1 MTKKLEEL
9 FNLPAV
15 EATPEETEQVIADHR
30 DLITDVDQA
39 IDRIDA
45 ALPTVR
51 DLETGDQELDELAR
65 LAQDKAEDLIDL
77 GMNVEPRFSGVILQ
91 TAGVMLGHAITAKT
105 AKLDKKLKM
114 VQLQLAKA
122 KLDYQIKKDAKEPV
136 EAAVEGQGI
145 VLDRNELLKQA
156 GNRLEVIVRQRHG
169 HRRRAV
175 GDIEDR
181 QLAAAADRGR
191 AGQLHLRPVHRL
203 GLGQVVGAGP
213 DRGADVHAAGHFA
226 GDDDRRLPHG

>member
-9 FNLPAV
+9 FNLPNSEV
-15 EATPEETEQVIADHR
+15 TPEETEHAIAEHRERIAD
-30 DLITDVDQA
+30 VDSA

-122 KLDYQIKKDAKEPV
+122 KLDHQIKKDAKDP
-136 EAAVEGQGI
+136 ANKAVDGQGI
-145 VLDRNELLKQA
+145 VLDRNELLKQ
-156 GNRLEVIVRQRHG
+156 I
-169 HRRRAV
+169 
-175 GDIEDR
+175 
-181 QLAAAADRGR
+181 
-191 AGQLHLRPVHRL
+191 
-203 GLGQVVGAGP
+203 LGQKDQKG
-213 DRGADVHAAGHFA
+213 
-226 GDDDRRLPHG
+226 

>member
-9 FNLPAV
+9 FNLPNAD
-15 EATPEETEQVIADHR
+15 ATTEETEHTIAEHRELIAD
-30 DLITDVDQA
+30 VDSA

-122 KLDYQIKKDAKEPV
+122 KLDHQIKKDTKEPA
-136 EAAVEGQGI
+136 EAAIEGQGI
-145 VLDRNELLKQA
+145 VLDRNELLKQ
-156 GNRLEVIVRQRHG
+156 I
-169 HRRRAV
+169 
-175 GDIEDR
+175 
-181 QLAAAADRGR
+181 
-191 AGQLHLRPVHRL
+191 
-203 GLGQVVGAGP
+203 LGQKDQKG
-213 DRGADVHAAGHFA
+213 
-226 GDDDRRLPHG
+226 

>member
-15 EATPEETEQVIADHR
+15 EATPEETEQVIADNR
-30 DLITDVDQA
+30 ELITDVDLA

-122 KLDYQIKKDAKEPV
+122 KLDHQIRKDAGTPQEQAI
-136 EAAVEGQGI
+136 EAEGM
-145 VLDRNELLKQA
+145 VLDRNDLLKH
-156 GNRLEVIVRQRHG
+156 I
-169 HRRRAV
+169 
-175 GDIEDR
+175 
-181 QLAAAADRGR
+181 LANK
-191 AGQLHLRPVHRL
+191 QSK
-203 GLGQVVGAGP
+203 
-213 DRGADVHAAGHFA
+213 
-226 GDDDRRLPHG
+226 

>member
-9 FNLPAV
+9 FNLPSSD
-15 EATPEETEQVIADHR
+15 ATPEESRQVIEENR
-30 DLITDVDQA
+30 GIITEVDLA
-39 IDRIDA
+39 IDKIDI

-51 DLETGDQELDELAR
+51 DLETGDNELDELAK

-122 KLDYQIKKDAKEPV
+122 KLDYQIEKDNKNSNPAE
-136 EAAVEGQGI
+136 EAIDGKGV
-145 VLDRNELLKQA
+145 VLDRNELLKT
-156 GNRLEVIVRQRHG
+156 I
-169 HRRRAV
+169 
-175 GDIEDR
+175 
-181 QLAAAADRGR
+181 
-191 AGQLHLRPVHRL
+191 L
-203 GLGQVVGAGP
+203 GKK
-213 DRGADVHAAGHFA
+213 DK
-226 GDDDRRLPHG
+226 